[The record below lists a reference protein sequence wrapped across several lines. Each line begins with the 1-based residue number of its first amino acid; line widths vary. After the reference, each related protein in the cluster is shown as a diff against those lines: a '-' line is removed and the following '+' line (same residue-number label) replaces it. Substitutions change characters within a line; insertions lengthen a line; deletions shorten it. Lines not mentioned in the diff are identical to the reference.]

1 MHCLYFCF
9 LLPAGVRRLW
19 PWNQEDRCNISAN
32 YCFHIIQIRQFR
44 FKRILIADPFF
55 LSLAPSRVIFAVSI
69 MLCDKEMP
77 LRHDFGFMHVGKC
90 LFQIFGTILTIVHRN
105 VCKYTDWISCWVQVV
120 KLKTLTSMRRPC
132 TNRYPCKRLGKRC
145 GTLASSLAHMW
156 AAPPPNTPGKK
167 HFQTG
172 PYLPPHCYLNHWESS
187 PLLEFL
193 CRLPLAPLPA
203 PWCKLEPPPRG
214 THSLSPF
221 MFKFLPGDQVRISRS
236 N

>member
-9 LLPAGVRRLW
+9 LHPAGVRRLW

-44 FKRILIADPFF
+44 LKRILIADPFF

-105 VCKYTDWISCWVQVV
+105 VNILIEYLVESRLSNWKPSHLCADLAPIDILANVLANVAALLLLHWRTCGQHLLQTHLEKNIFKQV
-120 KLKTLTSMRRPC
+120 LI
-132 TNRYPCKRLGKRC
+132 
-145 GTLASSLAHMW
+145 
-156 AAPPPNTPGKK
+156 
-167 HFQTG
+167 
-172 PYLPPHCYLNHWESS
+172 S
-187 PLLEFL
+187 PL
-193 CRLPLAPLPA
+193 
-203 PWCKLEPPPRG
+203 
-214 THSLSPF
+214 T
-221 MFKFLPGDQVRISRS
+221 VT
-236 N
+236 